1 MNEEVSNWRPRTNM
15 DVDAEL
21 RDLQE
26 TIRLLQEENKK
37 LRAEN
42 AGLREKYMTR
52 FERIQK
58 ASAEELASTLM
69 HIYMG
74 GYSDGVDRVSREPI
88 DTYWLNWLQEMGT
101 I

>member
-1 MNEEVSNWRPRTNM
+1 MNDLNTAGIR
-15 DVDAEL
+15 AE
-21 RDLQE
+21 DLQDV
-26 TIRLLQEENKK
+26 KS
-37 LRAEN
+37 LRSKIAILESEN
-42 AGLREKYMTR
+42 ARLFKENAELREKYMTR